1 MVRGHDGMNIK
12 RAARGGDITL
22 AEAGIGVNLVLRAL
36 SYKQRELGDEVG
48 EEFRPLRSKRILGDP
63 GAATILVKILETLPQ
78 CLLG

>member
-36 SYKQRELGDEVG
+36 SYKQRELGNEVG
-48 EEFRPLRSKRILGDP
+48 
-63 GAATILVKILETLPQ
+63 
-78 CLLG
+78 